1 MSATL
6 SAAPALKARLA
17 EARQAAAPGP
27 KWLEA
32 ARAAAWT
39 AFEALGVPTSRR
51 EDWRFTPLETLTAVA
66 YAPAGRPER
75 RGADAG
81 KALCP
86 LAFHQIVL
94 ENGRLSRERS
104 VLSGLPKGV
113 TVQGMAEALADSPD
127 ALRPFLEKTPEGL
140 PFAALAASLFRD
152 GVFVRVG
159 RGVRLDRP
167 IHILES
173 SAPDA
178 SGGPVMAH
186 MRSLIV
192 LEPGAEAEIVE
203 ESLGEP
209 GAPFWTN
216 ALTDVELGE
225 NAGLKHYRLQREA
238 DSGARTVATA
248 VRAGRHARYESH
260 VFTLGGA
267 LVRKD
272 LRVTLAGEGAD
283 CALNGLSLQHGSEI
297 VDHHTVVSHEA
308 VGATTRQLY
317 KAVLDEKSRFVFD
330 GLILVK
336 PGAQKTDAQVYNRN
350 LLLSEDASVNTNPE
364 FKIYADDVSCKH
376 GGTIGQLSPEALFYL
391 RSRGIGEDESRRL
404 LVYAF
409 GSEMVER
416 VKLEPL
422 RAALEGALRARM
434 PESGEAA

>member
-17 EARQAAAPGP
+17 EARQAVTAGP
-27 KWLEA
+27 KWLDA
-32 ARAAAWT
+32 ARAAAWS
-39 AFEALGVPTSRR
+39 AFETLGVPTSRR
-51 EDWRFTPLETLTAVA
+51 EDWRFTPLEALTSVA

-75 RGADAG
+75 RGAGAG

-113 TVQGMAEALADSPD
+113 TVQGMSEALSDSPD
-127 ALRPFLEKTPEGL
+127 ALQPFLEKSPEGL

-152 GVFVRVG
+152 GVFIRVG

-178 SGGPVMAH
+178 SQGPVMAH

-203 ESLGEP
+203 ESLGET

-238 DSGARTVATA
+238 DSGARTVATV
-248 VRAGRHARYESH
+248 VRVGRHARYESH

-272 LRVTLAGEGAD
+272 LRVNLAGEGAD
-283 CALNGLSLQHGSEI
+283 CTLNGLSLQHGAEI
-297 VDHHTVVSHEA
+297 VDHHTVVTHEA

-317 KAVLDEKSRFVFD
+317 KAVLDEKSRFIFD

-376 GGTIGQLSPEALFYL
+376 GGTIGQLSPEAMFYL
-391 RSRGIGEDESRRL
+391 RSRGVGEEESRRL

>member
-1 MSATL
+1 MTATL
-6 SAAPALKARLA
+6 PAPALKARLA
-17 EARQAAAPGP
+17 EAQAAVPEGP
-27 KWLEA
+27 KWLAA
-32 ARAAAWT
+32 ARAAAW
-39 AFEALGVPTSRR
+39 ARFEAQGAPTARR
-51 EDWRFTPLETLTAVA
+51 EDWRFTPLEAVA
-66 YAPAGRPER
+66 SIAYRSAGRPER
-75 RGADAG
+75 RGAGAG

-104 VLSGLPKGV
+104 VLSGLPRGV
-113 TVQGMAEALADSPD
+113 TVQGMAEALVDSSE
-127 ALRPFLEKTPEGL
+127 ALRVFLEKTPEGL
-140 PFAALAASLFRD
+140 PFAALAAGLFRD
-152 GVFVRVG
+152 GVFIRVG

-178 SGGPVMAH
+178 SRGPVMAH
-186 MRSLIV
+186 LRSLIV
-192 LEPGAEAEIVE
+192 LEPGAEAEVVE

-216 ALTDVELGE
+216 ALIEIELAE
-225 NAGLKHYRLQREA
+225 NSGLKHYRLQREA
-238 DSGARTVATA
+238 HEGVRTVATA
-248 VRAGRHARYESH
+248 VRVGRHARYESH

-272 LRVTLAGEGAD
+272 LRVTLDGEGAD
-283 CALNGLSLQHGSEI
+283 CALNGLSLQHGREI
-297 VDHHTVVSHEA
+297 VDHHTLVSHEA
-308 VGATTRQLY
+308 IGGTTRQLY

-330 GLILVK
+330 GLIAVR

-364 FKIYADDVSCKH
+364 FKIYADEVSCKH

-391 RSRGIGEDESRRL
+391 RSRGVGEGEARRL

-409 GSEMVER
+409 GAEMVER
-416 VKLEPL
+416 VRLEPL
-422 RAALEGALRARM
+422 RVALAAALRARM
-434 PESGEAA
+434 PEAAEAA

>member
-1 MSATL
+1 MTATFA
-6 SAAPALKARLA
+6 AAPALKALLA
-17 EARQAAAPGP
+17 EAKAAAPVGP
-27 KWLEA
+27 KWLAA
-32 ARAAAWT
+32 ARAAAL
-39 AFEALGVPTSRR
+39 ASFETQGVPTSRR
-51 EDWRFTPLETLTAVA
+51 EAWRFTPIEAISGIA

-86 LAFHQIVL
+86 LTFHQIVL

-113 TVQGMAEALADSPD
+113 TVLGMAEALVDSPD
-127 ALRPFLEKTPEGL
+127 ALRAFLEKTPDGL
-140 PFAALAASLFRD
+140 PFAALAAGLFRD
-152 GVFVRVG
+152 GVFIRVG

-167 IHILES
+167 IHIVES
-173 SAPDA
+173 SSPDA
-178 SGGPVMAH
+178 SRGPVMAH
-186 MRSLIV
+186 LRSLIV
-192 LEPGAEAEIVE
+192 LEPGAEAEVVE

-216 ALTDVELGE
+216 ALSEVELGE
-225 NAGLKHYRLQREA
+225 NSGLKHYRLQREA
-238 DSGARTVATA
+238 DAGARTVATL
-248 VRAGRHARYESH
+248 VRVARHARYESH

-272 LRVTLAGEGAD
+272 LRVTLEGEGAD
-283 CALNGLSLQHGSEI
+283 CTLNGLSLQHGSEI
-297 VDHHTVVSHEA
+297 VDHHTVVSHETT
-308 VGATTRQLY
+308 GGTTRQLY
-317 KAVLDEKSRFVFD
+317 KAVLDAKSRFVFD
-330 GLILVK
+330 GLIAVM

-364 FKIYADDVSCKH
+364 FKIFADDVSCKH

-391 RSRGIGEDESRRL
+391 RSRGVGADEARRL

-434 PESGEAA
+434 PEAAEAS